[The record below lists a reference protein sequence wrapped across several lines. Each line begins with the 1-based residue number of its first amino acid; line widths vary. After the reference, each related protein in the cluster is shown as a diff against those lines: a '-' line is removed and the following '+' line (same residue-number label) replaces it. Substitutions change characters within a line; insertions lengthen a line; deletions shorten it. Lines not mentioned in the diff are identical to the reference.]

1 MDLSRAMDQTAAPQA
16 ERARVG
22 VTEAPGMDEHRSS
35 DGSVDRASA
44 IAEKSERN
52 PGYAGPTPAD
62 LAPHARR
69 AAGHV
74 VRLSP
79 IPVDDGTKTW
89 RAAQCGGES
98 SERVASR
105 PRS

>member
-1 MDLSRAMDQTAAPQA
+1 
-16 ERARVG
+16 V
-22 VTEAPGMDEHRSS
+22 DEHRSS
-35 DGSVDRASA
+35 DGSVDRGSA
-44 IAEKSERN
+44 IAEKSERK

-89 RAAQCGGES
+89 RTAQCGGES
-98 SERVASR
+98 SERVGSR
-105 PRS
+105 ARS